1 MLSEISNIIIEDE
14 FIIIVTLD
22 GDKHTI
28 AIDNDNQTHKAFI
41 DNIISFAESIGVLQL
56 ENPEQGNYGK
66 NIYSDITQL
75 IYNLEKRLIESV
87 QRQMPLEKNL
97 SIYN

>member
-28 AIDNDNQTHKAFI
+28 AIDNDNQTHKVFI
-41 DNIISFAESIGVLQL
+41 DNIISMATSLVSETEPDKDMDTGGLY
-56 ENPEQGNYGK
+56 NPESPTYWGDYGDD
-66 NIYSDITQL
+66 NDDY
-75 IYNLEKRLIESV
+75 
-87 QRQMPLEKNL
+87 
-97 SIYN
+97 

>member
-28 AIDNDNQTHKAFI
+28 AIDNDNQTHKTFV
-41 DNIISFAESIGVLQL
+41 DNIISMSTSLVNETDADRDMDMDTTGL
-56 ENPEQGNYGK
+56 YGPGAPT
-66 NIYSDITQL
+66 YWFDGMDDED
-75 IYNLEKRLIESV
+75 Y
-87 QRQMPLEKNL
+87 
-97 SIYN
+97 